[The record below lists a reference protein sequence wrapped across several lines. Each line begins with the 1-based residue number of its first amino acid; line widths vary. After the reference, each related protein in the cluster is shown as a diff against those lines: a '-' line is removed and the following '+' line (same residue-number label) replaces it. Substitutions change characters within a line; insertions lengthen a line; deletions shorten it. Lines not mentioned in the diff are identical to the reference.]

1 MTYGIFECGTENVRK
16 SHEEQGMKA
25 LEEWYDGMTK
35 GQRVFVYVVSVG
47 LVAVYLL
54 GLIPLSLL
62 MYLQL
67 GKDARS
73 TR

>member
-1 MTYGIFECGTENVRK
+1 
-16 SHEEQGMKA
+16 MKA